1 MVFPHIALFHESVY
15 CLFNLSISTCTG
27 MLDTSSMSTMWN
39 RHMQSFSSITDP
51 SFLQRGGASW
61 SSTIRM
67 PNYVSRS
74 LFKAW
79 FPALH
84 CAAYW
89 PRRPRTDLAVNW
101 RISVTYSFV
110 YHFGGT
116 AGPTAAWI
124 GNHTPCPLLVTK
136 GSTLQS
142 AALRPSRPRADPTAH
157 WRTSTPPPRL
167 ALSYKI

>member
-1 MVFPHIALFHESVY
+1 MVFPTLLSRINLSTA
-15 CLFNLSISTCTG
+15 CLSISTLECCTRAPCRPCG
-27 MLDTSSMSTMWN
+27 IDTC
-39 RHMQSFSSITDP
+39 RRFRSITDS
-51 SFLQRGGASW
+51 SFLQRGGASC

-67 PNYVSRS
+67 PNYISRS

-142 AALRPSRPRADPTAH
+142 AALRPSRPRADPTVH